1 MEPDDRQ
8 AQIIH
13 VASVHFARDGYD
25 ASSMAAIAADAG
37 VTRALIYHYFPGK
50 SALLEAVL
58 RSESEALLAAT
69 QFDPQRN
76 PIDNIRAAILAYWEH
91 FSPRQGRTIHLH
103 LQAEQVPDLVSARIQ
118 NNHALL
124 SERLIQT
131 LQLSNEPHMR
141 AAVNAWLNFV
151 TTFTKEL
158 ADQPHIA
165 VDSVIDTCIQ
175 VLITAT
181 GTPIDGLSRL
191 PVTQQDFP

>member
-69 QFDPQRN
+69 QFDLQRS
-76 PIDNIRAAILAYWEH
+76 PLDNIRVAILAYWEH

-151 TTFTKEL
+151 TTLTKEL

-181 GTPIDGLSRL
+181 GTSIDGLSQL